1 MRGRQVGGGQVSCRG
16 VRPYKAYG
24 RTYVS
29 RCIPE
34 VQERWKV
41 ENRSESGCG
50 TGSGSASLSR
60 LWALAALR
68 CGGGR
73 PGAALSTSKTPDL
86 RGSLFVSGVSANL

>member
-41 ENRSESGCG
+41 ENRSASGCG
-50 TGSGSASLSR
+50 SGCVALPLSLVSI
-60 LWALAALR
+60 WALR
-68 CGGGR
+68 CGGRPAGR
-73 PGAALSTSKTPDL
+73 SLDVKNIGSPRQSLRL
-86 RGSLFVSGVSANL
+86 RGVGQ

>member
-1 MRGRQVGGGQVSCRG
+1 MSCRG

-41 ENRSESGCG
+41 EIGL
-50 TGSGSASLSR
+50 SLAV
-60 LWALAALR
+60 ALAVAL
-68 CGGGR
+68 
-73 PGAALSTSKTPDL
+73 PLSL
-86 RGSLFVSGVSANL
+86 VSGL